1 MNAVFLNR
9 QEAGNRL
16 ASKLTAYQD
25 CPQAIVLGLPR
36 GGVLVAYEIA
46 KSLKLPFDVCLVKKL
61 GLPGYEETAMGAIAE
76 DALIHDYDGNIT
88 IIDRNL
94 TQRAKVDRL
103 QIQAVAAKVKA
114 ELRWREHC
122 YRNYRPMLEIK
133 DKIVIVADDGIATGL
148 TMHAAVIALRK
159 HQPQKIVLA
168 IPVALEKTLRQFVT
182 LVDDIVCLI
191 TPESMGAV
199 GFWYEDFSQV
209 SDREVCEVLAKQ
221 SQTSAVSDRRH
232 SKCGMQN

>member
-16 ASKLTAYQD
+16 AYKLTAYKD

-36 GGVLVAYEIA
+36 GGVLIAYEIA

-94 TQRAKVDRL
+94 TQKAKIARSQV
-103 QIQAVAAKVKA
+103 QATAAKVKA

-148 TMHAAVIALRK
+148 TMHAAVTALGK
-159 HQPQKIVLA
+159 HQPRKIVLA
-168 IPVALEKTLRQFVT
+168 IPVALEKTLRQFET
-182 LVDDIVCLI
+182 LVDDIVCLVAPKSI
-191 TPESMGAV
+191 GAV
-199 GFWYEDFSQV
+199 GFWYEDFRQV
-209 SDREVCEVLAKQ
+209 SDRQVCEVLAKQ
-221 SQTSAVSDRRH
+221 SITLAVSEG
-232 SKCGMQN
+232 KN

>member
-16 ASKLTAYQD
+16 AHKLTAYKD

-61 GLPGYEETAMGAIAE
+61 GLPGYRETAMGAIAE
-76 DALIHDYDGNIT
+76 DALIHDHDGNIT

-94 TQRAKVDRL
+94 TQKAKVDRS
-103 QIQAVAAKVKA
+103 QIQATTAKVKA

-133 DKIVIVADDGIATGL
+133 DRIVIVADDGIATGL
-148 TMHAAVIALRK
+148 TMQAAVTALRK

-168 IPVALEKTLRQFVT
+168 IPVALEKTLRQFET
-182 LVDDIVCLI
+182 LVDDIACLV
-191 TPESMGAV
+191 TPKSIGAV
-199 GFWYEDFSQV
+199 GFWYEDFRQV

-221 SQTSAVSDRRH
+221 SQTSAVSER
-232 SKCGMQN
+232 KN

>member
-16 ASKLTAYQD
+16 AHKLTAYTD

-61 GLPGYEETAMGAIAE
+61 GLPGYRETAMGAIAE

-94 TQRAKVDRL
+94 TQKAKVDRL
-103 QIQAVAAKVKA
+103 QIQAIAAKAKA
-114 ELRWREHC
+114 ELRLREYS

-133 DKIVIVADDGIATGL
+133 NRIVIVADDGIATGL
-148 TMHAAVIALRK
+148 TMHAAVTALRK

-168 IPVALEKTLRQFVT
+168 IPVALEKTLQQFET

-191 TPESMGAV
+191 TPKSIGAV

-209 SDREVCEVLAKQ
+209 SDRKVCDILAKQ
-221 SQTSAVSDRRH
+221 SQTLAVSERE
-232 SKCGMQN
+232 N

>member
-16 ASKLTAYQD
+16 ARKLTAYQD
-25 CPQAIVLGLPR
+25 RPQTIVLGLPR

-46 KSLKLPFDVCLVKKL
+46 KSLRLPFDVCLVKKL

-94 TQRAKVDRL
+94 TQKAKVDRL
-103 QIQAVAAKVKA
+103 QIQAISAKVKA
-114 ELRWREHC
+114 ELRWREQC

-133 DKIVIVADDGIATGL
+133 DRIVIVTDDGIATGL
-148 TMHAAVIALRK
+148 TMHAAITALRK
-159 HQPQKIVLA
+159 HQPEKIILA
-168 IPVALEKTLRQFVT
+168 IPVALEKTLRQFET
-182 LVDDIVCLI
+182 LVDDIVCLV
-191 TPESMGAV
+191 TPKSMGAV

-221 SQTSAVSDRRH
+221 SQTSAVSDRKH
-232 SKCGMQN
+232 SECGMQN